1 MTIAILI
8 LAAGSSSRMGPGRD
22 KLLEPVGGMPLLS
35 LVIERAQS
43 TGCPVFTCLP
53 SPAHPRAALIGDRA
67 TPIWVPDADDGMGVS
82 IRTGITALPDDID
95 AAMILPA
102 DMPELTAEDL
112 KTVLDQYQPGAIA
125 RGTGAAGKPGHPV
138 IFPRSCFGMLARLDG
153 DQGARGFLAAHP
165 EKLQLIPLPARHA
178 LTDLDT
184 PEAWAAW
191 RAQQSGE

>member
-22 KLLEPVGGMPLLS
+22 KLLEPVSGIPLLS

-43 TGCPVFTCLP
+43 TGCPVFVCLP
-53 SPAHPRAALIGDRA
+53 ALTHPRAALIGDRA
-67 TPIWVPDADDGMGVS
+67 TPVWVPNADDGMGVS

-95 AAMILPA
+95 AVMILPA
-102 DMPELTAEDL
+102 DMPELKAEDL
-112 KTVLDQYQPGAIA
+112 QTVLDQYQPGAIA
-125 RGTGAAGKPGHPV
+125 RGTSATGKPGHPV
-138 IFPRSCFGMLARLDG
+138 IFPRACFDMLESLEG
-153 DQGARGFLAAHP
+153 DQGARGVLAAHP
-165 EKLQLIPLPARHA
+165 EELQLIALPARHA

-191 RAQQSGE
+191 QAQQSGE

>member
-22 KLLEPVGGMPLLS
+22 KLLEPVDGIPLLL
-35 LVIERAQS
+35 LVIERAQA
-43 TGCPVFTCLP
+43 TGCPVFVCLP
-53 SPAHPRAALIGDRA
+53 ALTHPRAALIGDRA
-67 TPIWVPDADDGMGVS
+67 TPVWVPDADDGMGVS
-82 IRTGITALPDDID
+82 IRTGITALPDDVD

-112 KTVLDQYQPGAIA
+112 QTVLDQYQPGAIA

-138 IFPRSCFGMLARLDG
+138 IFPRTCFDMLESLEG

-165 EKLQLIPLPARHA
+165 EELQLIALPARHA